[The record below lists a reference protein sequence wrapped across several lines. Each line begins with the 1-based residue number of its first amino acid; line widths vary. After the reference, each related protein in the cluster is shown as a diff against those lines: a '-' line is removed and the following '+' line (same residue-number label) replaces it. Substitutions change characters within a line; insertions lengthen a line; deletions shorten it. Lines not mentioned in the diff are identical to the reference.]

1 MMPLRRGRPHHQTS
15 WPPEAIPEPPE
26 NKRTKQPWVDSA
38 AVVAIAD
45 VCGARI
51 NINFTRMDTKILSE
65 PAMIDGNRINLIPN
79 VALKTE
85 PVKVVVFTAE
95 MRPDQA
101 LALLRALRISL
112 GGLSEPIRR
121 QFNLDDAL
129 LDLPAKKGG

>member
-1 MMPLRRGRPHHQTS
+1 MAEPYELKYERALTYTS
-15 WPPEAIPEPPE
+15 A
-26 NKRTKQPWVDSA
+26 TVDSA

-129 LDLPAKKGG
+129 LDLPSKKGG

>member
-1 MMPLRRGRPHHQTS
+1 
-15 WPPEAIPEPPE
+15 
-26 NKRTKQPWVDSA
+26 VDSA